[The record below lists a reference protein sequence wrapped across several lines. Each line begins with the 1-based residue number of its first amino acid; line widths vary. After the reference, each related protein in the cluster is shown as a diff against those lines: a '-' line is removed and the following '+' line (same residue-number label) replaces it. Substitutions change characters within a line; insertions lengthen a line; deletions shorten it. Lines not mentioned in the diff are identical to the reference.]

1 MSTDRNAPTYRTL
14 SAAAAKTLLDEGTA
28 QLIDIRDVHAFT
40 QAHIAG
46 AVRIDNAN
54 VDAFI
59 GAVDKTVPLIVCCY
73 HGISSRNA
81 AQFFAEQG
89 CREVYSLD
97 GGFEGWCAAFP
108 DGA

>member
-1 MSTDRNAPTYRTL
+1 MSTDQSAPTYRTL
-14 SAAAAKTLLDEGTA
+14 AAAAAKTLLDKRAA
-28 QLIDIRDVHAFT
+28 QVIDIRDTYAFT

-46 AVRIDNAN
+46 ALRIDNSN
-54 VDAFI
+54 VDTFI
-59 GAVDKTVPLIVCCY
+59 GALDKTVPLIVCCY